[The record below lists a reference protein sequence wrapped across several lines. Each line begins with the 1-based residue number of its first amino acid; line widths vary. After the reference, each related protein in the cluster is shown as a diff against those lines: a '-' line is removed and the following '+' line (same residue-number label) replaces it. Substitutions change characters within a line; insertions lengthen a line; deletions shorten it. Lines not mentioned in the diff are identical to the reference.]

1 LGFIEDHFAQ
11 ILSNALAGR
20 YTVERQLGQGG
31 TARVF
36 LARDLRHDRP
46 VALKVL
52 RPEIAG
58 HIGAGRFLR
67 EIEIVAK
74 LQHPHILPLYD
85 SGDADGHLFFVM
97 PFVEGESLRERL
109 ERDARLPLGEAL
121 GIVRDVASAL
131 AFAHER
137 GIVHRDVKPEN
148 LYLIG
153 GSAVVADFGI
163 ARALRAALEEPPA
176 RADRLTD
183 AGLAVGT
190 PTYMSPEQASG
201 NDEVDER
208 SDIYA
213 LACVLYEM
221 LAGEPPFKAFTPS
234 GMLAAHIS
242 EEPPPLRQRAPD
254 VPEAIARAVHRS
266 LAKDPAARF
275 PTVRAFADALHVSL
289 IGGRTRRRWALAG
302 GAVGGL
308 AAALGFGVF
317 FGAFDRAPVNPD
329 LHVVMPF
336 SYHGAQPDSG
346 LTAAQLGQL
355 LHDAIGHWDDLTVVG
370 PVRVYD
376 MWARRGNPA
385 PSLNDARRAAADLA
399 AGRLAWAEVRESGDS
414 LDIRAGLYDV
424 AHRGRLLRELRVRVP
439 KYPRAMADVS
449 IPMRRL
455 ANALVLTGEA
465 PESVATA
472 PLGTQLLAAWRRFAE
487 GQAAL
492 QRWDLGAASAAFD
505 QAARLDPG
513 YAQAQLWAAQV
524 ATWADQPAP
533 RWRPLAYDAV
543 QNGRRLT
550 NRTDSLRAQALLAL
564 ADSAFQES
572 CDLYR
577 RLIARDSLD
586 ATAWYGLGECQTRDP
601 VVLRDRASPS
611 GWRFRGSYHSGIVA
625 YQRALELVPSFN
637 FAFGQRA
644 YDRLTRV
651 LTVERTAVRAGYAM
665 APDTGVFLS
674 FVRLVADTIA
684 HIPER
689 QQDIGRPVPDTAA
702 LATNRRRLAGLVER
716 WLGAFP
722 THSRAHLNAALV
734 LELNGTLTG
743 PPGGSSA
750 LNAAQSARRYALIA
764 SDALQAAVAEVR
776 IHLKLGDFAA
786 ARRVADSTLAAAPN
800 PDSADAG
807 VTGGLAALVGR
818 GHLAAALEERL
829 AGDSVT
835 RVPGG
840 GHVVMPRGVG
850 VALMRLWAYAC
861 MGGPVDSLRALQARM
876 ETEIAR
882 GLPRPRASFVRQA
895 AGAWPDIAAFSL
907 LGPGRTHRAAQVPV
921 RARFQQRFAA
931 RNAAGVRAELDVLVR
946 LGADPRNPRIHYA
959 AIYSLP
965 VAEVLLALGDTAV
978 AAEYLD
984 ATLERFPLATSELA
998 NGVELA
1004 GPLVRAM
1011 ALRARIAARRGD
1023 QATARRWAEAVV
1035 AMWSGG
1041 DPEWRMVAEEMRRL

>member
-1 LGFIEDHFAQ
+1 LGFIEDHLAR

-20 YTVERQLGQGG
+20 YAVERQLGQGG

-67 EIEIVAK
+67 EIEIVAR

-85 SGDADGHLFFVM
+85 SGEAAGHLFFVM

-109 ERDARLPLGEAL
+109 EREPGLVLGEAL

-148 LYLIG
+148 IYLIG

-163 ARALRAALEEPPA
+163 ARALSAAAEGAEA
-176 RADRLTD
+176 RTQRLTD

-201 NDEVDER
+201 NDVVDER

-213 LACVLYEM
+213 LACVLFEM

-266 LAKDPAARF
+266 LAKDPAARYR
-275 PTVRAFADALHVSL
+275 TVRAFADALHVSL
-289 IGGRTRRRWALAG
+289 IGARTRRRWALAG

-308 AAALGFGVF
+308 TAALAFGVF
-317 FGAFDRAPVNPD
+317 FGAFDPTPVNPD

-336 SYHGAQPDSG
+336 AYQGAQPDSG

-376 MWARRGNPA
+376 IWARRGNPA
-385 PSLNDARRAAADLA
+385 PTLNDARRAATDLA

-414 LDIRAGLYDV
+414 LDVRAGLYDV
-424 AHRGRLLRELRVRVP
+424 AHRGRLLRELNARVP

-465 PESVATA
+465 PESVTVA
-472 PLGTQLLAAWRRFAE
+472 PLGTQLLSAWRRFAD

-492 QRWDLGAASAAFD
+492 QRWDLGAASAAFAE
-505 QAARLDPG
+505 AARLDPG

-524 ATWADQPAP
+524 ATWADQPGS
-533 RWRPLAYDAV
+533 RWRPHAYDAV

-550 NRTDSLRAQALLAL
+550 SRTDSLRARALLAL
-564 ADSAFQES
+564 ADSGFQES

-611 GWRFRGSYHSGIVA
+611 GWRFRGNRHEGIEA
-625 YQRALELVPSFN
+625 YARALQLVPSFN

-651 LTVERTAVRAGYAM
+651 LPVEDSRIVIGRAL
-665 APDTGVFLS
+665 APDTGAFAAFAGLDGDTLS
-674 FVRLVADTIA
+674 FVPYPLRTLTRPATHGQGLTRNVARATRLVNAWVEAFPTSSAA
-684 HIPER
+684 HLTLGGVLER
-689 QQDIGRPVPDTAA
+689 SDSLDSAPPARSA
-702 LATNRRRLAGLVER
+702 LREVREARRLATDRMSNLEAAYAEARVLLKMER
-716 WLGAFP
+716 FGEA
-722 THSRAHLNAALV
+722 RA
-734 LELNGTLTG
+734 
-743 PPGGSSA
+743 
-750 LNAAQSARRYALIA
+750 
-764 SDALQAAVAEVR
+764 
-776 IHLKLGDFAA
+776 
-786 ARRVADSTLAAAPN
+786 VADSMLG
-800 PDSADAG
+800 SVADA
-807 VTGGLAALVGR
+807 TNEEAERLATLSALVGR
-818 GHLAAALEERL
+818 AHSAASLMARTARDSSVFAPDHGPVAVPRIVGELA
-829 AGDSVT
+829 
-835 RVPGG
+835 
-840 GHVVMPRGVG
+840 
-850 VALMRLWAYAC
+850 MRLWAYSA
-861 MGGPVDSLRALQARM
+861 MGGPPDSIRALRRALELRIASSVPRSQQATVSLPLFEWSDVLAFHVAGAGPAHQLAGGRPLTQLQRLISDGRIREAQLQSIGLLRPPDPSLRSVSPVSMLSGAQLALATGDTVLASRLLD
-876 ETEIAR
+876 
-882 GLPRPRASFVRQA
+882 GLLQRLPTLATTAFAGVEQA
-895 AGAWPDIAAFSL
+895 AC
-907 LGPGRTHRAAQVPV
+907 
-921 RARFQQRFAA
+921 
-931 RNAAGVRAELDVLVR
+931 
-946 LGADPRNPRIHYA
+946 
-959 AIYSLP
+959 
-965 VAEVLLALGDTAV
+965 
-978 AAEYLD
+978 
-984 ATLERFPLATSELA
+984 
-998 NGVELA
+998 
-1004 GPLVRAM
+1004 LVRAM
-1011 ALRARIAARRGD
+1011 ALRAELAARTGD
-1023 QATARRWAEAVV
+1023 RETAVRWVRNVAALWSAGDAETRAIV
-1035 AMWSGG
+1035 
-1041 DPEWRMVAEEMRRL
+1041 DRLRSL